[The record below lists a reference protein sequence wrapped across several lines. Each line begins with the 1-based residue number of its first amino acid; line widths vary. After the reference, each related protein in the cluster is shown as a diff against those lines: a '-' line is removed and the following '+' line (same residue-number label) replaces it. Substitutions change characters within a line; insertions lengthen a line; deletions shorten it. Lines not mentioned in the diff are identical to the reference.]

1 MLALRRVRG
10 NAGWKMSEERG
21 GLGWEGFAGGLS
33 TGSALIL
40 PRASFPINTLCRHFL
55 IVNKFPPPPLVFLGY
70 RPGALPDPGSCLEI
84 GQLVGVGGRFS
95 LINLSRGWCASG
107 H

>member
-1 MLALRRVRG
+1 VEGLGVTGIRNPYPKPLTWVEVRFSDGLGLVMLALRRVRG

-40 PRASFPINTLCRHFL
+40 PRASFPINTLCRHF
-55 IVNKFPPPPLVFLGY
+55 
-70 RPGALPDPGSCLEI
+70 
-84 GQLVGVGGRFS
+84 
-95 LINLSRGWCASG
+95 
-107 H
+107 